1 MVYVVSNEKKNY
13 IVDTYGTTL
22 CTVIKIIKIVN
33 SLDLPFFDDEDFI
46 VTIESIVSKLQT
58 EMFQRQLK
66 IISANRACYTISSAI
81 LTTLN
86 EKFSDDYLY
95 DESITKKILILE

>member
-1 MVYVVSNEKKNY
+1 MTYVVSNEKKNY
-13 IVDTYGTTL
+13 IVDTYGTNL
-22 CTVIKIIKIVN
+22 GTVNKIIKIVN

-66 IISANRACYTISSAI
+66 IESANRARYTISSAI

-95 DESITKKILILE
+95 DESIIKKVMNLK